1 MQYKKIDEEDFC
13 SAIINDIK
21 DGTCISRPMIAMRK
35 EENIHDSR
43 IFFIP
48 DEKDKLIQFLF
59 DLSFS
64 KNITHVNRVYSD
76 NPLNGINLNLPYHP
90 KKARVY
96 AYELYYMDSV
106 DGQTNITPD
115 FVGELNRL
123 F

>member
-21 DGTCISRPMIAMRK
+21 DGTCVSRPMIALRND
-35 EENIHDSR
+35 ENLHDSK

-76 NPLNGINLNLPYHP
+76 NPLNGLNLPDRL

-106 DGQTNITPD
+106 DGQTNITPK
-115 FVGELNRL
+115 FVSELERL